1 VTTRHRIAVQNPCRS
16 RRVPERGQI
25 EHWASLALTGAA
37 RAARAGNPKG
47 GAAEI
52 TVRLVSRAEATDLNR
67 RFRGRDYSPNVLA
80 FPYPA
85 DDGVNG
91 DIAICPAIVAIEA
104 RAQGKPFE
112 AHLAHLVVHGVLHLC
127 GYDHAEPREAA
138 RMERLESRLVA
149 ALGLDDPWAAE
160 RAPRATMR
168 PGRVPVTE

>member
-1 VTTRHRIAVQNPCRS
+1 MQNPCRS

-25 EHWASLALTGAA
+25 ERWASLALNGAA
-37 RAARAGNPKG
+37 RGARAGNPER

-85 DDGVNG
+85 DDGANRVNG

-104 RAQGKPFE
+104 RAQGKSFE

-127 GYDHAEPREAA
+127 GHDHAEPREAA

-149 ALGLDDPWAAE
+149 ALGHGDPWAAE
-160 RAPRATMR
+160 RAPRATMKAER
-168 PGRVPVTE
+168 APVPA